1 MTSFTTWVGPFQ
13 RVDSM
18 PNAKKPTDQ
27 EPAIRTVAMP
37 ADANPNGDI
46 FGGWLLSQMDVAGG
60 VHANHVAGGRVVTIG
75 IEAMTFHKPVYIGDQ
90 VSCYCQTKEIGN
102 TSVAV
107 KVETWVCRQDSR
119 DEKVTEG
126 LFTYVAIDINGQ
138 PRPVVDKHQ

>member
-1 MTSFTTWVGPFQ
+1 MSFTIWAGYSRGVE
-13 RVDSM
+13 SM
-18 PNAKKPTDQ
+18 PQANKPTGQ

-60 VHANHVAGGRVVTIG
+60 VHANHVARGRVVTIG

-90 VSCYCQTKEIGN
+90 VSCYCHTKKIGN
-102 TSVAV
+102 TSVTIQ
-107 KVETWVCRQDSR
+107 VETWVCRRDKR

-126 LFTYVAIDINGQ
+126 LFTYVAIDKNGR
-138 PRPVVDKHQ
+138 PRPVEKQY